1 LEYLNWFPH
10 VNASLNALSGIFLL
24 LGFVFIKLGQ
34 VHKHRACML
43 SAFVTSSIFLI
54 CYIIHHSIRTYYFG
68 LGPTK
73 FAGEGVARPLY
84 FLILGTHTVLAIVVV
99 PFIIVTLRYA
109 LKGKFDSHRRIA
121 RWTYP
126 IWLYVSVTGVIVYLM
141 LYQIYK

>member
-1 LEYLNWFPH
+1 MEYLVWLPH
-10 VNASLNALSGIFLL
+10 INASLNALSGVFLIA
-24 LGFVFIKLGQ
+24 GFIFIKLKK
-34 VHKHRACML
+34 VHFHRVCML
-43 SAFVTSSIFLI
+43 SAFTTSTIFLI
-54 CYIIHHSIRTYYFG
+54 CYVIHHAIRTYYFG

-73 FAGEGVARPLY
+73 FAGEGIARPIY
-84 FLILGTHTVLAIVVV
+84 FLILGTHTILAIVVV

-141 LYQIYK
+141 LYQIYR